1 MAEYRLLTVWRFDAP
16 LEAVYAAV
24 SEPLRWPEWWP
35 DARGV
40 EQLRAGRADG
50 VGRLFHCV
58 WQGRLPYRL
67 DFDLLATRMEPPTVV
82 EGEVV
87 GDLEG
92 CGRCA
97 FAREGALT
105 VVRHEWRVRTTR
117 PWMNLLEP
125 CVRPLFE
132 RNHAIAMRHAGAGL
146 AARIG
151 ARLLAV
157 EHGAPDGDA
166 FMAHSLR
173 SSPPAP
179 PTGRTVR
186 W

>member
-24 SEPLRWPEWWP
+24 CEPLCWPEWWP
-35 DARGV
+35 DARDV
-40 EQLRAGRADG
+40 EQLRAGTVDG

-67 DFDLLATRMEPPTVV
+67 DFDLLTTRMEPPRFV

-105 VVRHEWRVRTTR
+105 VVRHEWHVRTTR

-151 ARLLAV
+151 AHLLAV
-157 EHGAPDGDA
+157 EHGTPDGDA
-166 FMAHSLR
+166 FMAHSFR

-186 W
+186 R